1 MLASLFGALIGGFFT
16 IVAAVLAIKHQS
28 SETREHNRLD
38 NMPVLC
44 FTVAPELEPDIVVTC
59 LEGELCTSAS
69 DIFSKKYCSFS
80 ISSLGGKAAF
90 DLQLCGCMI
99 NDKLIPCGAAFA
111 PALYRLVGDESVV
124 YAFDITECMTN
135 VFVLFRFSYEDIFG
149 NVYYQDVPFTYME
162 TDMWEQDNGHIRQIV
177 ELRDIKKPVLKSLAL
192 SLEESAK
199 TCGDYETF
207 AGE

>member
-16 IVAAVLAIKHQS
+16 IVAALLAIKHQS
-28 SETREHNRLD
+28 NETREHNRLD

-44 FTVAPELEPDIVVTC
+44 FNVVQELDPDIIVTC

-99 NDKLIPCGAAFA
+99 NGKLIPYGAAFA
-111 PALYRLVGDESVV
+111 PATYRLVGDENVV
-124 YAFDITECMTN
+124 YAFDIHGCRTN

-149 NVYYQDVPFTYME
+149 NIYYQDVPFTYME
-162 TDMWEQDNGHIRQIV
+162 TDMWGKDIGQLRQIV

-192 SLEESAK
+192 SIEKSAE

-207 AGE
+207 VGE